1 MPELGR
7 SPGGGHSNPL
17 QYSCLENPINRG
29 AWWATLHWVAQGW
42 TQLKQLSTHS
52 GTSLIAVCF
61 LLISRA
67 MKNVFI
73 SFLAILDLQLLFE
86 ERNLPTFS
94 FTRSQKQIFLTEFI
108 CISSRTYKDV
118 EIVTK

>member
-108 CISSRTYKDV
+108 CISSRIYKDV

>member
-1 MPELGR
+1 MAT
-7 SPGGGHSNPL
+7 HSSILAWRIPL
-17 QYSCLENPINRG
+17 TEEP
-29 AWWATLHWVAQGW
+29 WATLHWVAQGG

-73 SFLAILDLQLLFE
+73 SFLAILDLQLLLE
-86 ERNLPTFS
+86 ERMCQPSHSPTARDKYS
-94 FTRSQKQIFLTEFI
+94 
-108 CISSRTYKDV
+108 
-118 EIVTK
+118 